1 MFQIG
6 IFSVQPTQK
15 CDIIEAL
22 LLCQED
28 YYDDDDT
35 GESGELEKMT
45 FQIKE
50 VVDDIDENI
59 KAQFQDGRL
68 KKSVN
73 AEFQSMKDYT
83 SETIKKQERTIRQM
97 DRKIDELTK
106 LVNELLNRT
115 APDPNRLAN
124 LPPPSA
130 LSTSFSTR
138 KALEPITGSD
148 HVRDEKQPG
157 IEEQEPVRV
166 VNKRKKQKKLK
177 SALFKGIAG
186 DES

>member
-1 MFQIG
+1 
-6 IFSVQPTQK
+6 
-15 CDIIEAL
+15 
-22 LLCQED
+22 
-28 YYDDDDT
+28 
-35 GESGELEKMT
+35 MT

-59 KAQFQDGRL
+59 KTQFQDGGM
-68 KKSVN
+68 KKSVD
-73 AEFQSMKDYT
+73 AEFQAMKDYT
-83 SETIKKQERTIRQM
+83 SETMKKQERTIRQM

-130 LSTSFSTR
+130 LSTSFSMR
-138 KALEPITGSD
+138 RALEPVAGSD
-148 HVRDEKQPG
+148 HVRDERQPVV
-157 IEEQEPVRV
+157 EEQEPVRV
-166 VNKRKKQKKLK
+166 VSKRKKQKKLK

-186 DES
+186 DDS